1 MGREFWEDFSFNE
14 LSVIG
19 LNLIISKVNSN
30 TATREQLRTLKD
42 LVTRAGK
49 LRAKVMYN
57 KQTPSV

>member
-1 MGREFWEDFSFNE
+1 MGREFWDNLSFNE

-42 LVTRAGK
+42 LVT
-49 LRAKVMYN
+49 
-57 KQTPSV
+57 